1 MTVNPD
7 SPQVVAS
14 SLTEQEA
21 TVFASHLESLGIR
34 AHVWGAHSSAAW
46 PEVPRDVQVVVRQAD
61 LTRAKEALDRL
72 LRRESEGP

>member
-1 MTVNPD
+1 MTVDPD

-21 TVFASHLESLGIR
+21 AVFASHLESLGIR

-61 LTRAKEALDRL
+61 LTRAQAALDQ
-72 LRRESEGP
+72 LRGKRSEGH